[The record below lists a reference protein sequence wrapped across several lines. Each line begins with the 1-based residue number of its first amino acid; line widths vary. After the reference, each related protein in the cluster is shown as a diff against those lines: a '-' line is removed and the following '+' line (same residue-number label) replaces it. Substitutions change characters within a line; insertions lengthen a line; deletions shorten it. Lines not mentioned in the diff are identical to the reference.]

1 MGVYN
6 RIYCENCK
14 KEYNVHDDNLK
25 ELPCSGC
32 KHIIQVKNQKNFFIE
47 YYPEGR
53 RKRERIGPNRTLAE
67 TVLNKRLVEIAE
79 NKHLDVQ
86 KKVKIRFEEFAEQF
100 LELYSKPN
108 NKSWMKSD
116 LHNVNT
122 LKSSFGGKYL
132 YEINPQMVEKFKA
145 ERMKEVSP
153 ARVNRN
159 LACLKCMFNRAIE
172 WSKAKENPVKRV
184 KMLKENN
191 KRLRYLEKEECER
204 LIKASALH
212 LQPIVITALN
222 TGMRKGEILSL
233 KWENIDLNR
242 GIIYVLNTKNGEKR
256 EIPINHKLKEVLK
269 GIEKSPKGP
278 YVFCKDYNG
287 SPYQEVKTSFATALE
302 TCKIEN
308 FRFHDL
314 RHTFASHLV
323 MAGIDLNTV
332 RELLGHKSLT
342 MTLRYAHLSPEHK
355 RKAVEALN

>member
-6 RIYCENCK
+6 RIYCKDCK
-14 KEYNVHDDNLK
+14 KEYNVHDENLK
-25 ELPCSGC
+25 ELTCSRC
-32 KHIIQVKNQKNFFIE
+32 KHIIQIKDQNNFFIE
-47 YYPEGR
+47 YYPDGR
-53 RKRERIGPNRTLAE
+53 RKREKIGPSRTLAE
-67 TVLNKRLVEIAE
+67 NVLKKRIVEIAE
-79 NKHLDVQ
+79 NKHLDIQ
-86 KKVKIRFEEFAEQF
+86 RNVKIKFEVFAEEF

-116 LHNVNT
+116 LHNVNM
-122 LKSSFGGKYL
+122 LKESFGGRYL
-132 YEINPQMVEKFKA
+132 YEINPQMIEKFKS
-145 ERMKEVSP
+145 ERMKKVSP

-172 WSKAKENPVKRV
+172 WGKVKENPVKKV
-184 KMLKENN
+184 KLLKENN

-204 LIKASALH
+204 LIKACADH
-212 LQPIVITALN
+212 IKPIVVMALN

-233 KWENIDLNR
+233 KWEDVDLNR
-242 GIIYVLNTKNGEKR
+242 DIIHILNSKNGEKR
-256 EIPINHKLKEVLK
+256 EIPVNRKLKETLN
-269 GIEKSPKGP
+269 GIKQNPKGP
-278 YVFCKDYNG
+278 YIFCKNYNG
-287 SPYQEVKTSFATALE
+287 APYQEVKTGFANAME

-355 RKAVEALN
+355 RKAVEILN